1 MASEIQGMY
10 RQFTASGAIPRY
22 TLVKLVAGT
31 ADLVEVCTAG
41 NGALAIAI
49 SQDVLATGETGNFRL
64 LNAGGTAKV
73 RVGEAIDLFDPLFCA
88 TLGEVK
94 DTEDG
99 NAVGIAMETASGND
113 SIVEMLILP
122 AAGRASIQGV
132 AGVGGKIA
140 GGATALDGSNPTAIA
155 TGLGTITS
163 FVGMLQGSSA
173 PGVGT
178 SILTVTISS
187 GTASVYAW
195 KVTGAGDTTLIAST
209 GTETVQWIAF
219 GV

>member
-1 MASEIQGMY
+1 MASAIENAK
-10 RQFTASGAIPRY
+10 RTFKASGAIPAH

-41 NGALAIAI
+41 NGALAIGVAEDPI
-49 SQDVLATGETGNFRL
+49 ADTKYGTIRL
-64 LNAGGTAKV
+64 LNAGGTVKV

-88 TLGEVK
+88 TAGEVK

-99 NAVGIAMETASGND
+99 NCVGIAMETASGND
-113 SIVEMLILP
+113 SLIEMLILP
-122 AAGRASIQGV
+122 AAGRASLQGV

-140 GGATALDGSNPTAIA
+140 FGATALDGSNPTPVV
-155 TGLGTITS
+155 TGLGTITA
-163 FVGMLQGSSA
+163 FVAMLQGSSA

-209 GTETVQWIAF
+209 GTETFQWIAA

>member
-1 MASEIQGMY
+1 MASAIENAKRTFQ
-10 RQFTASGAIPRY
+10 ASGAIPAH

-41 NGALAIAI
+41 NGALAIGVAEDPI
-49 SQDVLATGETGNFRL
+49 ADTKYGTIRL
-64 LNAGGTAKV
+64 LNAGGTVKV

-88 TLGEVK
+88 TVGEVK

-99 NAVGIAMETASGND
+99 NCVGIAMETASGND
-113 SIVEMLILP
+113 SLIEMLILP
-122 AAGRASIQGV
+122 AAGRASLQGV

-140 GGATALDGSNPTAIA
+140 FGATALDGTNPTDVV
-155 TGLGTITS
+155 TGLGTITA
-163 FVGMLQGSSA
+163 FVAMLQGSSA
-173 PGVGT
+173 PGDNT
-178 SILTVTISS
+178 SVLTVTISG

-195 KVTGAGDTTLIAST
+195 KNTGGTDPTLVAST
-209 GTETVQWIAF
+209 GTETFQWIAA